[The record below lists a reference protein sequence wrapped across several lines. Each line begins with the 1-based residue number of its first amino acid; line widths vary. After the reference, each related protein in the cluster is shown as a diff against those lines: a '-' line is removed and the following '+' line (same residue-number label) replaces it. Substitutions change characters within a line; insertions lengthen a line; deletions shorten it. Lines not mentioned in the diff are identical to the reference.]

1 MRCRVEWF
9 NSSKGFGFMARDD
22 GPDVFVHYTGI
33 VGEGYKT
40 LEEGDTVEFEIVQG
54 PKGPQAANVT
64 RRTLGPPPHN
74 QVVMDKKE
82 SSASPRLTTYDPKN
96 VPEWLNLTRQDAV
109 KGAHVP
115 PVYTTVVDQ
124 DRKFVDVSKSFSE
137 LVGYKIEEL
146 IGTRYDRLT
155 ARNTADI
162 PTTFNLFSRLGYRHA
177 LWMFVHPTGYRILI
191 RYEAWLRPDTNIQ
204 SNIDLVRTLDEGF
217 SAT

>member
-1 MRCRVEWF
+1 VKGRVEWF
-9 NSSKGFGFMARDD
+9 NSSKGFGFIARDD

-64 RRTLGPPPHN
+64 RRTLNSPPPH
-74 QVVMDKKE
+74 QVVLDKKDP
-82 SSASPRLTTYDPKN
+82 SVPGLTTYDPKS
-96 VPEWLNLTRQDAV
+96 VPELLNLMRRDV
-109 KGAHVP
+109 LKGAHVP
-115 PVYTTVVDQ
+115 PTYTTVVDQ

-146 IGTRYDRLT
+146 IGTRYDHLT

-162 PTTFNLFSRLGYRHA
+162 PTTYNLFSRLGYMHG
-177 LWMFVHPTGYRILI
+177 LWMFVHHTGYPILI
-191 RYEAWLRPDTNIQ
+191 RYESWLRPDAKIQ
-204 SNIDLVRTLDEGF
+204 SNIELVKTIDESF
-217 SAT
+217 NAT